1 MSKEIDSLKE
11 ECRELQRKLTWLEE
25 KCTVLMEQ
33 SEAMVHDYDYERDT
47 MLYASKLA
55 NGSVEEHRISAYRST
70 VSSNVI
76 FYPNLQH
83 ITIEEIR
90 LSKEKSAT
98 GEVDYLAEYKAGE
111 RKWYRTYYTSVQSS
125 DGKAIRLIGI
135 TKNIQREKEHE
146 QLIIKA
152 EKDGLSELYNRDSTE
167 ERIRKLLATPI
178 TSGKHLF
185 VLFDIDNFKKVNDTY
200 GHIMGDDIIKRV
212 AKIISSKFRTS
223 DIIGRIG
230 GDEFIAFLRNAE
242 YNDLLKKKLER
253 INQEVCRMSLEKA
266 LTVELSLSIGVARI
280 PKDGI
285 SFEEVYLRA
294 DRALYQAKNLGKGR
308 YVLYKKSKKEHS
320 FFE

>member
-1 MSKEIDSLKE
+1 MSKDIQSLKE
-11 ECRELQRKLTWLEE
+11 ECNELERRLNWLEE
-25 KCTVLMEQ
+25 KCAVLMEQ

-47 MLYASKLA
+47 MVYSSKSP
-55 NGSVEEHRISAYRST
+55 NGSVVEHTIEAYRAT
-70 VSSNVI
+70 VASNVI

-111 RKWYRTYYTSVQSS
+111 RKWYRTYYTSFQYP
-125 DGKAIRLIGI
+125 DGKPMRLIGI

-146 QLIIKA
+146 LLVIKA

-167 ERIRKLLATPI
+167 ERIRKLLAAPI
-178 TSGKHLF
+178 SAGKHLF
-185 VLFDIDNFKKVNDTY
+185 VLFDIDNFKKINDTY

-212 AKIISSKFRTS
+212 ARIISSKFRTS

-230 GDEFIAFLRNAE
+230 GDEFVAFLRNAE

-253 INQEVCRMSLEKA
+253 INHEVCQMSSEKM
-266 LTVELSLSIGVARI
+266 LDVDLSLSIGVARI
-280 PKDGI
+280 PKDGC

-308 YVLYKKSKKEHS
+308 YVLYKKSKKEHA

>member
-11 ECRELQRKLTWLEE
+11 ECRELQRKLNWLEE

-47 MLYASKLA
+47 MIYASKLA
-55 NGSVEEHRISAYRST
+55 NGSVEEHRIQAYRSM

-111 RKWYRTYYTSVQSS
+111 RKWYRTYYTSFQSS
-125 DGKAIRLIGI
+125 DGKPARLIGI

-146 QLIIKA
+146 QLVIKA

-178 TSGKHLF
+178 TAGKHLF